1 MGREIFEVISF
12 FFFFL
17 KYFETFS
24 IFDFS
29 VKIIFDCCITFFYYL
44 KSIYIYNICVQ
55 IMIFEEQDKV
65 NFISLIVYNFIYYF
79 LQSALT
85 GKFNF

>member
-1 MGREIFEVISF
+1 
-12 FFFFL
+12 
-17 KYFETFS
+17 
-24 IFDFS
+24 
-29 VKIIFDCCITFFYYL
+29 
-44 KSIYIYNICVQ
+44 
-55 IMIFEEQDKV
+55 MIFEEQDKV